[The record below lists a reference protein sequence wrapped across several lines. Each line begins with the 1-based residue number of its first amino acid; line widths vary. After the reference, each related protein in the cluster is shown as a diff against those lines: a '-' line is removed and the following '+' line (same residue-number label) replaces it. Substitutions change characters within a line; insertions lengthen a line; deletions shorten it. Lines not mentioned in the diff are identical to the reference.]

1 MFSPWLFNSLGAAD
15 NPPSLST
22 GHTHT
27 TINLQVFLCKIKIE
41 TLKSNAEIQDG

>member
-1 MFSPWLFNSLGAAD
+1 MFFLWMFNSLGAAD

-27 TINLQVFLCKIKIE
+27 SINLQIFFGKIE
-41 TLKSNAEIQDG
+41 TSKINAEIQDG